1 MERDFENFIG
11 DDESYQNFLDELKQG
26 KIEEPLAFFEI
37 EEPSPTFDDAY
48 TYDVFLKDLQQ
59 GKLSEEPIIE
69 KTALIGSIPPFANF
83 LENFKLNDLAYVK
96 RKQFILTEDGVKAK
110 NYAEKYFT
118 DLIQYEIDTNTKKEK
133 ISSALNL
140 LSFMDVK
147 KLCRILGIPV
157 HSSDTKSKNI
167 EQLTNYF
174 FRFDPEKAKK
184 RPLSELELE
193 MKEPI
198 FIKSLKNNPDL
209 KSLSKLIKDTL
220 NRYKLMGIP
229 LQGIPLQSKE
239 IFKNEIRDI
248 LLTNRLDN
256 DFQYRNLVE
265 SLRKDEIDNL
275 IILFKKVSYRELKTK
290 KELEDVLLG
299 IILNILK

>member
-1 MERDFENFIG
+1 
-11 DDESYQNFLDELKQG
+11 
-26 KIEEPLAFFEI
+26 
-37 EEPSPTFDDAY
+37 
-48 TYDVFLKDLQQ
+48 
-59 GKLSEEPIIE
+59 
-69 KTALIGSIPPFANF
+69 
-83 LENFKLNDLAYVK
+83 
-96 RKQFILTEDGVKAK
+96 
-110 NYAEKYFT
+110 
-118 DLIQYEIDTNTKKEK
+118 
-133 ISSALNL
+133 
-140 LSFMDVK
+140 MDVK